1 MSGPPPGHDRSR
13 SIYTFFLL
21 ILLNQTKISCIIHQN
36 WFNMNYESLNWCTG
50 GEVLLPTAHK
60 DEHAICIYGIQNWV
74 RGRGRG
80 GGNSVHLHY
89 VSPVRSAVE
98 RDTWSGTPLVV
109 VSVMPWHWPVELGH
123 SHILLNKGHAMLNHY
138 NLHLHD
144 GVWNLI
150 TILRVCVIARRYI
163 ILPYVAI
170 NSLIIYFLYGQ
181 TYILLCLFFI
191 CLLDH
196 YPLTEKFLIY
206 GEER

>member
-1 MSGPPPGHDRSR
+1 MLSIPPRVNCTSVNSLHCKQDDLVLNGAICQALLQVTIAHDP
-13 SIYTFFLL
+13 SIHFFLL

-80 GGNSVHLHY
+80 RGNSVHLHY

-150 TILRVCVIARRYI
+150 TI
-163 ILPYVAI
+163 
-170 NSLIIYFLYGQ
+170 
-181 TYILLCLFFI
+181 
-191 CLLDH
+191 
-196 YPLTEKFLIY
+196 
-206 GEER
+206 